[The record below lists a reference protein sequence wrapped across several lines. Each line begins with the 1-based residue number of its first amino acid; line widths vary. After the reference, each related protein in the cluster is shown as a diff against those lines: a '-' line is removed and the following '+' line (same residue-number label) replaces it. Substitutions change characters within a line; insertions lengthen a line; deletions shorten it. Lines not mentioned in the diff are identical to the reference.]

1 MLLIHCCA
9 HGIGSGINLGH
20 DLERC
25 LRVVWFRPYLD
36 MHIKATK
43 AYLHS
48 RMRNRVDQL
57 IQGKGTP
64 PLTLVPAA
72 FAAVHA
78 LLLRGA

>member
-1 MLLIHCCA
+1 M
-9 HGIGSGINLGH
+9 
-20 DLERC
+20 
-25 LRVVWFRPYLD
+25 VWFRPYLD

-78 LLLRGA
+78 LLLRGAWLL